1 MEIIFAKE
9 SGFCFGVE
17 RIVKTV
23 ENLAK
28 NNEQIFTYGDLIHNK
43 QELERLNRLGV
54 KDWESENVK
63 KGSIVLTRAHGIT
76 KNDMQFLRENYKVYD
91 GTCPIVLAVRKIA
104 NDLKNQGYKV
114 LITGSVNH
122 PEIKSFLSFVE
133 DAEVVSSVDDIIP
146 YNRKIAIVSQTT
158 FSFSKFMSIVSK
170 AIELNKEVH
179 VVNTICFTSMERQKE
194 ADEISKKVDFMIII
208 GGKHSSNTKKLFEV
222 SSKNVRSIHIETES
236 ELKNIDFNGVKKIG
250 IIAGASTPKWIV
262 DKVVNKIKRWE
273 DFYD

>member
-1 MEIIFAKE
+1 MKIIFAKE

-17 RIVKTV
+17 RIVRTV
-23 ENLAK
+23 EDLAK

-43 QELERLNRLGV
+43 QELERLNHLGV
-54 KDWESENVK
+54 RSWKSGNVS
-63 KGSIVLTRAHGIT
+63 KGSVVLTRAHGIT
-76 KNDMQFLRENYKVYD
+76 KNEMKFLKANYRVYD
-91 GTCPIVLAVRKIA
+91 GTCPIVLSVRKTA
-104 NDLKNQGYKV
+104 NDLKDQGYKI
-114 LITGSVNH
+114 LITGSVDH

-133 DAEVVSSVDDIIP
+133 NAEVISSIDDVIS
-146 YNRKIAIVSQTT
+146 YDKKIAIVSQTT
-158 FSFSKFMSIVSK
+158 FSFAKFMSIVSK

-194 ADEISKKVDFMIII
+194 ADEISKKVDFMIVI

-222 SSKNVRSIHIETES
+222 SSKNVKSMHTETES
-236 ELKNIDFNGVKKIG
+236 ELENIDLNGVKKIG